1 MSSLNK
7 QQKNLLLCWLYD
19 NLYQFIP
26 RGRKKGPDVA
36 LLCQEAARLPRVA
49 KMQHFSKAEI
59 NELIGEHV
67 GNGSWKGCPTPTW
80 ASSEILVDWRKE
92 KKAPSPTP
100 GYGATP
106 APPPQPTVKTSASA
120 PQPTAKARAAAPQPT
135 AKAPASSPQP
145 TQTPAPGPSSTS
157 SPSLSTPSTL
167 PPPPAGVNV
176 QETAP
181 AIPNHSKRQDDP
193 KPSNNDPNQGPVQG
207 GATNTA
213 TDIPKTQPQ
222 SSDALGEKAYP
233 TPKGTP
239 AVPESP
245 RNETVQHWWDVPRPD
260 PEDASTDDSR
270 SRLEELVSN
279 ADSLFV
285 NRKSKASTR
294 NALEYIPLF
303 TSDLLRS
310 ASDVGLPPQFAVF
323 GKFLGPESA
332 DSSEQRLLLLNT
344 NTPWTTFICGLQ
356 GSGKSHSL
364 TAMLE
369 SCLIRDRSIGRL
381 QKPLSGLVFH
391 YSPYHSNVES
401 EPCEAAHLASMRD
414 TSKNSLAPQVTVL
427 VSRSNIGNMRTA
439 YANIPNVTIKE
450 FQLNPKQLNI
460 DTMFD
465 LMSVRENSGILY
477 MEIVRR
483 VLRDMAIE
491 NNANGEPFDY
501 YKFKKL
507 LFQGELVGMQS
518 VPLKQRLEIL
528 ESFIGPEDSPNLFDA
543 MPGTLTILDLT
554 CPFVDSETACVL
566 FGICNQLFTSA
577 PKHSGKII
585 ALDEA
590 HRYMT
595 DNASA
600 SVKRFAQSIIGNIRV
615 QRHLGLRTI
624 VSTQDP
630 FIHPELMEL
639 SSMVIFHRFDIPRW
653 FEEIRKHVGFQTKA
667 QAPEPSQNVWGE
679 ELQKVEA
686 DIFEK
691 IKGLDTGEAC
701 IYCPQLVTPENSWG
715 VSTLKKFGNG
725 VFKVMIRQKI
735 TIDGGA
741 SKNVL

>member
-1 MSSLNK
+1 MKTTS
-7 QQKNLLLCWLYD
+7 
-19 NLYQFIP
+19 I
-26 RGRKKGPDVA
+26 
-36 LLCQEAARLPRVA
+36 
-49 KMQHFSKAEI
+49 
-59 NELIGEHV
+59 
-67 GNGSWKGCPTPTW
+67 
-80 ASSEILVDWRKE
+80 ILVDWGKQN
-92 KKAPSPTP
+92 KPLAPAP
-100 GYGATP
+100 GPATQTNP
-106 APPPQPTVKTSASA
+106 PAAAPPPPPKTAAA
-120 PQPTAKARAAAPQPT
+120 PPQSTAKAPAPQPT
-135 AKAPASSPQP
+135 AKAPAPQP
-145 TQTPAPGPSSTS
+145 TVKAPAPQPTAKAPAPQPTVKAQAPQPTAKAPPPPPPKPAAAPLQPTAKAPAPQPTAKAPAPQPTAKAPAPQSTAKAPAPPPPKLVAAPLQPTAKAPAAPQPIQAPAPGPS
-157 SPSLSTPSTL
+157 TPSSL
-167 PPPPAGVNV
+167 QPPPAGVNV

-193 KPSNNDPNQGPVQG
+193 TPSNNDPNQGPVQG
-207 GATNTA
+207 DATNTA
-213 TDIPKTQPQ
+213 T
-222 SSDALGEKAYP
+222 SSVALGEGAYP

-239 AVPESP
+239 AIPESP
-245 RNETVQHWWDVPRPD
+245 MKEAVQHWWDAPRSDLED
-260 PEDASTDDSR
+260 PSTDDSR

-285 NRKSKASTR
+285 NRKSKASIR

-310 ASDVGLPPQFAVF
+310 ASDVALPPQFAVF

-332 DSSEQRLLLLNT
+332 DS
-344 NTPWTTFICGLQ
+344 
-356 GSGKSHSL
+356 K
-364 TAMLE
+364 
-369 SCLIRDRSIGRL
+369 SCLIRDESIGRL

-401 EPCEAAHLASMRD
+401 EPCEAAHLANMRD
-414 TSKNSLAPQVTVL
+414 NSKNSLAPQVTVL
-427 VSRSNIGNMRTA
+427 VSPSNIGNMRTA
-439 YANIPNVTIKE
+439 YANIPNVTIRE
-450 FQLNPKQLNI
+450 FQLNPSQLNI

-465 LMSVRENSGILY
+465 LMSVRENSGLLY
-477 MEIVRR
+477 MDIVRR

-491 NNANGEPFDY
+491 NNATNKPFDY
-501 YKFKKL
+501 DKFKKL

-518 VPLKQRLEIL
+518 RPLKQRLTIL
-528 ESFIGPEDSPNLFDA
+528 ESFIGPKDSPNLFHA
-543 MPGTLTILDLT
+543 TPGTVTILDLT

-577 PKHSGKII
+577 PKLSGKII

-600 SVKRFAQSIIGNIRV
+600 SVKRFAESIIGNIRLE
-615 QRHLGLRTI
+615 RHLGLRTI

-630 FIHPELMEL
+630 FIHPEIMEL

-653 FEEIRKHVGFQTKA
+653 FEEIRKHVGFQTKT
-667 QAPEPSQNVWGE
+667 QAPEPSQNVWGDE
-679 ELQKVEA
+679 ELQKPEA
-686 DIFEK
+686 DIFGE

-701 IYCPQLVTPENSWG
+701 IYCPKLVIPENSWG